1 MLGRKT
7 VEVEII
13 KDTLEISQAKST
25 YRRCPY
31 CYPAIPHRTIDILAP
46 PTQKVS

>member
-7 VEVEII
+7 VEVKII

-31 CYPAIPHRTIDILAP
+31 CYPAIPNRTDRIGY
-46 PTQKVS
+46 